1 MSILACLTDGY
12 HLVLLGLSKQVLD
25 SLVIAQIV
33 INQRQV
39 LLFLRYRVSQERI
52 EALEWLANELTINQI
67 ELVMLKL
74 NRLVVLF

>member
-1 MSILACLTDGY
+1 MSILACLTDDY

-25 SLVIAQIV
+25 SLVVAQVV

-39 LLFLRYRVSQERI
+39 LLFVRHGVSQERI
-52 EALEWLANELTINQI
+52 EALEWFADELTINQI
-67 ELVMLKL
+67 ELVMLKF